1 MRRSTILF
9 LIPLLLSCG
18 STRKQLERA
27 AQYESGGML
36 VEAHAAYE
44 EVHQRRSKEVSAHI
58 GMKRT
63 AQQLL
68 DQKLTQARMHFTADE
83 LEAGETIRTEAVR
96 YKQLMDGKGLALQ
109 WDPSVD
115 TQRKLARSTK
125 ARGLYAQADEAFR
138 DDRFSLAEELALES
152 VKLDPDLKEADYLA
166 KLAKLEPRYR
176 QALKAEQLGMW
187 REAHA
192 AYKWITERD
201 MDYKD
206 AWPRLAVAKEEA
218 AYTVSYIPL
227 FNNMLYTVQ
236 VTGMAG
242 QIEEQLSA
250 SVKQAILDLK
260 DPLIILVDRDHT
272 HAILEEQQRNM
283 SGTYDDRYASEAGK
297 LMGARYVITGRILRF
312 DDILARQIEVQMQ
325 VLDTENGRIR
335 IADVVRVNKQELA
348 KGGTRVQLLERAAL
362 RMAQRLAEFDPHDQ

>member
-1 MRRSTILF
+1 MRRTTILF
-9 LIPLLLSCG
+9 LIPMLFACG
-18 STRKQLERA
+18 STRKQMERA
-27 AQYESGGML
+27 AQYETGGML
-36 VEAHAAYE
+36 AEAHAAYE
-44 EVHQRRSKEVSAHI
+44 EVYERRSKEVGAHI

-68 DQKLTQARMHFTADE
+68 DQKLLQAAMHFGANE
-83 LEAGETIRTEAVR
+83 LETGEKVRTEAVR

-115 TQRKLARSTK
+115 SQRKSAQRTK
-125 ARGLYAQADEAFR
+125 ARELYAQADEAFR
-138 DDRFSLAEELALES
+138 DDRFSLAEELATAS
-152 VKLDPDLKEADYLA
+152 VKLDAELKEADYLA
-166 KLAKLEPRYR
+166 KLATLEPRYR
-176 QALKAEQLGMW
+176 QALKAEDLGLW

-192 AYKWITERD
+192 AYRWITERD
-201 MDYKD
+201 VDYKD
-206 AWPRLAVAKEEA
+206 AWARMAAAKEKA
-218 AYTVSYIPL
+218 AFTVSYIPL
-227 FNNMLYTVQ
+227 FNTMLYTVQ

-272 HAILEEQQRNM
+272 HALLEEQQRNM
-283 SGTYDDRYASEAGK
+283 SGTYDDRYAAEAGK

-312 DDILARQIEVQMQ
+312 DDLLSRQIEVQMQ

-335 IADVVRVNKQELA
+335 VADVIRVNKQELT

-362 RMAQRLAEFDPHDQ
+362 RMAQRLAAFDPHDH